1 MQTGTRRKL
10 IVLLLA
16 LSCLLSLYLLWNTT
30 PEVPRRLTHTSQ
42 VDSLIST
49 TLQDLNIPRSQ
60 VRKQNLR
67 VDSIFTRSVYHIRV
81 APNFSKTTLHYSL
94 KQELWPYRVET
105 IAKVEFPERQM
116 QMHLLYN
123 DQIYRTLVIDE
134 DDELTLR
141 SKQPEILPG
150 QNSHEVD

>member
-42 VDSLIST
+42 VDSLIT
-49 TLQDLNIPRSQ
+49 ITLQDLNIPRSQ
-60 VRKQNLR
+60 VRKQDLT

-134 DDELTLR
+134 DEDLTLQ